1 MYMQTEFELES
12 SYLDL
17 VPATENTG
25 ERLTIQQRFEE
36 FHYNNP
42 MVYHNLM
49 LLINSAKLRGMKK
62 IGIGMVYEVLRWNYY
77 MRTSDPNS
85 YCKLSNDYRSR
96 YSRLIMQKNPEL
108 KGFITTRE
116 ITTP

>member
-1 MYMQTEFELES
+1 MNAQSEFEFES
-12 SYLDL
+12 SYLDI
-17 VPATENTG
+17 VTATENSG
-25 ERLTIQQRFEE
+25 ERLTIQERFEE

-85 YCKLSNDYRSR
+85 CCKLSNDYRSR

-108 KGFITTRE
+108 KGFITTKE
-116 ITTP
+116 LTTP